1 MSSYAFFAVVA
12 TLAYV
17 PLLVTA
23 LSIRPWQSRQKHFI
37 WLLVAAILWGVS
49 EVLRGTAIAGQYAG
63 PLGALSV
70 VLLLWATVQFY
81 RFVTSV
87 LPRTSRAWLP
97 LAYASLAGAAVLAV
111 LAQVGGANGLS
122 LWYDRGIILMTLPIT
137 ALLLRSGYVLWMILS
152 SARSV
157 VLHSQVISLLTSV
170 LVVSATTLAGVLLR
184 DKGVPVGP
192 AGHIVVALLLGYA
205 LTEHT
210 QLAIRPL
217 FRRGVGWMSLGI
229 IGTSSYWVLFLVSN
243 ALFGFEVDHGVMLL
257 APIVAIVVAIV
268 VYNLR
273 KFLPAIT
280 HKAFRRPRPDY
291 FKKLNDF
298 TDRVDGMA
306 GLRQKGGELLSL
318 VTEATGCKEAALLL
332 LDLSETDFTSLFTE
346 PKGPDNS
353 FYGLRIGSHSP
364 LTESLK
370 RECRV
375 LTREQLVTLPHLRTA
390 WERETEG
397 IDSGEVELL
406 APLLSRGSLG
416 GILVL
421 GKKHSGQYNV
431 EDIMLLEY
439 LTDRLAVLM
448 EKGLYREQRRQ
459 YEEELSVMN
468 RSSVIITSSLDV
480 ASIYDSLIDE
490 LRRMV
495 DISWAA
501 VSLMDGDETHFLA
514 MYSAFRSAWKTGD
527 RQPLKG
533 TPAEWLATHK
543 ETVVEPDIQAESRF
557 VTDRHLLR
565 QRFRSVAHIPLAAG
579 DDVIG
584 SLDLASRHPDAFS
597 PRHIDI
603 LERIASQIATQ
614 IENSRLYGEA
624 VRMARSDELT
634 GLYNRRAMN
643 ETTAREIDR
652 CSRYGGIFSLIILDI
667 DSLKSVNDS
676 YGHLAGDDF
685 LRQVGNTLRT
695 TIRSSDRAFR
705 YGGDEF
711 AILLPHTP
719 IDAAAEVAER
729 VRQHLAAHVVE
740 MATPTT
746 ASLGV
751 AGWPASGANVEALMA
766 AADAALYEA
775 KRLGGDK
782 CCRAAEVARVIRSN
796 STGETHPAPRRSD
809 DHRLAR
815 RSVLRTADTVP
826 DV

>member
-1 MSSYAFFAVVA
+1 MNSFAFFAVVV

-17 PLLVTA
+17 SLLITT
-23 LSIRPWQSRQKHFI
+23 LGIRPWQSRQKHFI
-37 WLLVAAILWGVS
+37 ALLVVATLWGVS
-49 EVLRGTAIAGQYAG
+49 EVLRGAGVVGQYAA
-63 PLGALSV
+63 PLGGLSV
-70 VLLLWATVQFY
+70 VLFLWATVQFY
-81 RFVTSV
+81 HFVSTV
-87 LPRTSRAWLP
+87 LPRMARVWLP

-111 LAQVGGANGLS
+111 LAQVGRANGLS
-122 LWYDRGIILMTLPIT
+122 LWYDRGIILLTLPIT
-137 ALLLRSGYVLWMILS
+137 ALLLRSGYVLWKRLS
-152 SARSV
+152 LARSA
-157 VLHSQVISLLTSV
+157 VLHGQLVSLLISV
-170 LVVSATTLAGVLLR
+170 LVVSATTLAGVILR
-184 DKGVPVGP
+184 DTGVPAGP
-192 AGHIVVALLLGYA
+192 GGHIVVALLLGYA
-205 LTEHT
+205 LTEHK
-210 QLAIRPL
+210 QIEIRPL
-217 FRRGVGWMSLGI
+217 FRRGVAWMSLGI
-229 IGTSSYWVLFLVSN
+229 IGATSYWVLFLVSN
-243 ALFGFEVDHGVMLL
+243 ALFRFEVDHGAMLL
-257 APIVAIVVAIV
+257 ATIIAIVVAVV

-280 HKAFRRPRPDY
+280 HRAFRRPRPDY

-298 TDRVDGMA
+298 TDRVGGKA

-332 LDLSETDFTSLFTE
+332 LDLSEMDFTSLFAE

-353 FYGLRIGSHSP
+353 FSGMRIGSHSP
-364 LTESLK
+364 LAESLM
-370 RECRV
+370 REGRV
-375 LTREQLVTLPHLRTA
+375 LTAEQLVTLPHLRTA
-390 WERETEG
+390 WKRETED
-397 IDSGEVELL
+397 IHSNDVELL
-406 APLLSRGSLG
+406 APLGSRGSLA

-421 GKKHSGQYNV
+421 GKKHSGQYTF

-439 LTDRLAVLM
+439 LTDRLAVVM
-448 EKGLYREQRRQ
+448 EKGYFREQRRQ
-459 YEEELSVMN
+459 FDEELSVMN
-468 RSSVIITSSLDV
+468 RSSVVIASSLDV
-480 ASIYDSLIDE
+480 ESIYNSLIDE

-501 VSLMDGDETHFLA
+501 VSLMEGDETHFLA

-565 QRFRSVAHIPLAAG
+565 QGFRSVTHIPLAAG

-584 SLDLASRHPDAFS
+584 SLDLASRRTDAFS
-597 PRHIDI
+597 PRHTDI

-634 GLYNRRAMN
+634 GLHNRRAMN
-643 ETTAREIDR
+643 EMTAREIDR
-652 CSRYGGIFSLIILDI
+652 CSRYGGVFSLIILDI

-685 LRQVGNTLRT
+685 LRQVGETMRT
-695 TIRSSDRAFR
+695 TIRSTDRAFR

-729 VRQHLAAHVVE
+729 VRRHLAASVVE
-740 MATPTT
+740 ADAPTT

-775 KRLGGDK
+775 KRLGGNK
-782 CCRAAEVARVIRSN
+782 CCRAAEVARVIR
-796 STGETHPAPRRSD
+796 
-809 DHRLAR
+809 
-815 RSVLRTADTVP
+815 
-826 DV
+826 